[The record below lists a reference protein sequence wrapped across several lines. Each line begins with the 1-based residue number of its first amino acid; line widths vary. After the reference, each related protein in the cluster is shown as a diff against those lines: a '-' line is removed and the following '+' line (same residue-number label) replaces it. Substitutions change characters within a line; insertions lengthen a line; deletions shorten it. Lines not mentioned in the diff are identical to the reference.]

1 MEKDPQISRKG
12 AAAGRTPAGRISD
25 QLKSVPEVKDR
36 MPGRA
41 MPRGFFELSP
51 DWVAPRL
58 LGKILAHR
66 TPTGILAGRIVEVE
80 AYLGPHHKTP
90 DPAAHSFRGPT
101 PRNRILFGAAAHAY
115 VYAIYGRYFCMNV
128 SCEVEGQAG
137 CILLRALEPTT
148 NLDRMAFNRG
158 IPANVPVQELTSGP
172 SRLCQALGLTRAAHD
187 SLDLLNPESP
197 LQLRDDRFR
206 VDEVLVTPRIGIRHA
221 VDWPLRFALPDHNC
235 VSGPKYLNRAPVGKC
250 IFLG

>member
-1 MEKDPQISRKG
+1 MEKDPQINQKG
-12 AAAGRTPAGRISD
+12 AVAGRIPPGSTLD
-25 QLKSVPEVKDR
+25 RPKSAPEVKDR

-158 IPANVPVQELTSGP
+158 IPANVPFQELTSGP

-187 SLDLLNPESP
+187 SLDLLDPASP

-206 VDEVLVTPRIGIRHA
+206 VDAVLVTPRIGIRHA

-235 VSGPKYLNRAPVGKC
+235 VSGPKYLNRASVGKC

>member
-1 MEKDPQISRKG
+1 M
-12 AAAGRTPAGRISD
+12 
-25 QLKSVPEVKDR
+25 KDR

-41 MPRGFFELSP
+41 MHRAFFELSP
-51 DWVAPRL
+51 DFVAPRL

-66 TPTGILAGRIVEVE
+66 TPSGVLAGRIVEVE
-80 AYLGPHHKTP
+80 AYLGPHHKPP

-128 SCEVEGQAG
+128 TCEVKGQAG

-148 NLDRMAFNRG
+148 NLDQMAFNRG
-158 IPANVPVQELTSGP
+158 IPTSSRADELTSGP

-187 SLDLLNPESP
+187 SLDLLDPESP
-197 LQLRDDRFR
+197 LQLREDRFP

-221 VDWPLRFALPDHNC
+221 LDWPLRFALPDHIC
-235 VSGPKYLNRAPVGKC
+235 VSGPKYLNKAPVGKH

>member
-25 QLKSVPEVKDR
+25 QLKSAPEVKDR

-137 CILLRALEPTT
+137 CILLRALEPTHVRT
-148 NLDRMAFNRG
+148 QPPLPGAG
-158 IPANVPVQELTSGP
+158 SHA
-172 SRLCQALGLTRAAHD
+172 SRAR
-187 SLDLLNPESP
+187 
-197 LQLRDDRFR
+197 
-206 VDEVLVTPRIGIRHA
+206 
-221 VDWPLRFALPDHNC
+221 
-235 VSGPKYLNRAPVGKC
+235 
-250 IFLG
+250 